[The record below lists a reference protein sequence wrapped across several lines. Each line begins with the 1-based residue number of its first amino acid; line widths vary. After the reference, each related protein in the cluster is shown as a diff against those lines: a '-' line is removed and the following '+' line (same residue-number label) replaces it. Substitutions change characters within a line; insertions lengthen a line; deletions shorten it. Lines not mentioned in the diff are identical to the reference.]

1 MRNRMIK
8 YLENKEK
15 CTKLC
20 FCKNLCKTIQY
31 QCNLYR
37 IRSPLSG
44 DKKLI
49 GPSKTDALLTLI
61 QQFLQDIPQ
70 HHFYAVGQI
79 EITT

>member
-1 MRNRMIK
+1 MK
-8 YLENKEK
+8 
-15 CTKLC
+15 TK
-20 FCKNLCKTIQY
+20 KNVQSFVFAKTCVKLFNINVIY
-31 QCNLYR
+31 TELGHRCW
-37 IRSPLSG
+37 G

-79 EITT
+79 EITN